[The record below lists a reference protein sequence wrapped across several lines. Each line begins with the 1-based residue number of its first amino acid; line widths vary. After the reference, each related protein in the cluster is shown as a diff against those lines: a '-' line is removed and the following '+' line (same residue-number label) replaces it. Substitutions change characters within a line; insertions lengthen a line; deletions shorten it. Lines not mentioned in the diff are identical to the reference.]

1 MYILDQNNIDFM
13 APLRG
18 HTLKSIV
25 TADIPT
31 IHKLKFIKLGGP
43 KFYDVLEKHNGFSEL
58 EKLKH
63 KVFNSVSYDIANVI
77 ETMLLCYG
85 MTSKKDVDKAFIH
98 LVGVEKSGASGPALR
113 EQMIVKKESYQEV
126 YRFNIAYDEGNID
139 MLDRSVEREYTN
151 VVTVSTFGW
160 PTKEQLKLILAYPK
174 HLEKKEYRTDL
185 YVREAYLL
193 NFDVNNPELY
203 L

>member
-25 TADIPT
+25 DADIPT

-43 KFYDVLEKHNGFSEL
+43 KFYEILDKSNKSSSL

-63 KVFNSVSYDIANVI
+63 KVFNSISHDTADLIDAMLFCYD
-77 ETMLLCYG
+77 
-85 MTSKKDVDKAFIH
+85 MTSKGSVDKAFIH
-98 LVGVEKSGASGPALR
+98 LVGKEERGKSGKPIR
-113 EQMIVKKESYQEV
+113 TQMIIKKEPYQEV
-126 YRFNIAYDEGNID
+126 YIFNITQDYGDID
-139 MLDRSVEREYTN
+139 LDGDVEVFDVNAR
-151 VVTVSTFGW
+151 TVSTFGW
-160 PTKEQLKLILAYPK
+160 PTKEQLMLILAHPR

-185 YVREAYLL
+185 YKGEAYLL

-203 L
+203 K